1 MGLSIGIVTDLL
13 LISLLEEIFIDHIYF
28 NQYNLRTVNCEYQL
42 WYSVSSKVNFAEGS
56 GFQQSY

>member
-13 LISLLEEIFIDHIYF
+13 LISHSEEFLLIIIFLINII
-28 NQYNLRTVNCEYQL
+28 LSAVNCEYQL

-56 GFQQSY
+56 GL

>member
-13 LISLLEEIFIDHIYF
+13 LISHSEEIFIDHNLL
-28 NQYNLRTVNCEYQL
+28 NQHNFLCAVNCEYQL

-56 GFQQSY
+56 GLY

>member
-13 LISLLEEIFIDHIYF
+13 LISYSEEFLLIIIFLINII
-28 NQYNLRTVNCEYQL
+28 LSAVNCEYQL

-56 GFQQSY
+56 GL

>member
-13 LISLLEEIFIDHIYF
+13 LISLLEEIFIDHNLF
-28 NQYNLRTVNCEYQL
+28 NQHNFLSAVNCEYQL

-56 GFQQSY
+56 GL

>member
-13 LISLLEEIFIDHIYF
+13 LISYSEEFLLIIIFLINII
-28 NQYNLRTVNCEYQL
+28 LSAVNCEYQL